1 MEKESATPF
10 RFLPFLCRVYNV
22 GTEETKMENK
32 KTGRVVLITG
42 ESSGFGLEMAKLFLK
57 NKDIVC
63 GFSNQ
68 QFEMEG
74 IYHQYGDI
82 SCPEDCK
89 KAVDNIIEKYGRIDV
104 LMNNAGFGIFGP
116 FEETP
121 IEKAKK
127 QVDVSFFGAF
137 LMTQAVLPYMRKQK
151 EGKIINT
158 SSIGGIIPLP
168 FQGFYSASKAA
179 MDMLFDSLRP
189 EVYPYHIQICSIKPG
204 DAKTNFTKNR
214 EKDRLDEKSPYRD
227 AFDHCLKSVSKDEQG
242 GIEPIRIA
250 EKAFRISLK
259 KNMPY
264 TRSIGAKDRFLSG
277 IYHLLPRRARNYL
290 LYKVYAC

>member
-1 MEKESATPF
+1 ME
-10 RFLPFLCRVYNV
+10 
-22 GTEETKMENK
+22 

-68 QFEMEG
+68 QFQMEG
-74 IYHQYGDI
+74 VYHQYGDV
-82 SCPEDCK
+82 SKEEDCRR
-89 KAVDNIIEKYGRIDV
+89 VVENIIKRYGRIDV

-121 IEKAKK
+121 IEKARK
-127 QVDVSFFGAF
+127 QVDVSFFGTF
-137 LMTQAVLPYMRKQK
+137 LMAKAVIPYMRKQK
-151 EGKIINT
+151 EGKIVNT

-168 FQGFYSASKAA
+168 FQGFYSASKAG

-189 EVYPYHIQICSIKPG
+189 EVYKYNIQICSIKPG
-204 DAKTNFTKNR
+204 DAKTSFTKNR
-214 EKDRLDEKSPYRD
+214 EQDRLDEDSPYRE
-227 AFDHCLKSVSKDEQG
+227 AFDHCLRSVEKDEQG
-242 GIEPIRIA
+242 GIEPICIA
-250 EKAFRISLK
+250 RKAFQVTLK
-259 KNMPY
+259 KRMPY

-277 IYHLLPRRARNYL
+277 IYHILPRRARNYL
-290 LYKVYAC
+290 LYKVYAS